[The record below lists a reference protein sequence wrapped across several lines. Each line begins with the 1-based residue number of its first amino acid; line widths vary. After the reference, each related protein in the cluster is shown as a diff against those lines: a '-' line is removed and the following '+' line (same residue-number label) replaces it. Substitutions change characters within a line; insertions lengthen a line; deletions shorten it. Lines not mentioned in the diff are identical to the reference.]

1 MKVGAGRLGSRRY
14 GLPGSVRLAVGLP
27 SDAEVLG
34 VAVDTTSCEQALGE
48 DGGAQHEAIHPMR
61 PTVDKNRVK
70 A

>member
-14 GLPGSVRLAVGLP
+14 ALPGAVRSGVELP

-34 VAVDTTSCEQALGE
+34 VAVDTASCEQALGGKAAAE
-48 DGGAQHEAIHPMR
+48 FDNIHSTNL
-61 PTVDKNRVK
+61 TVDKKRVK